1 LLLHPGHLVM
11 DAPGPGP
18 DLGGGGHE
26 ETALWEDPPLD
37 VGEIAVAERQQA
49 IAAGLCPG

>member
-1 LLLHPGHLVM
+1 M

-37 VGEIAVAERQQA
+37 VGEAVAERQQA